1 MTKLLGYD
9 KGIVPK
15 NSIHLTA
22 DEASDTCVI
31 WLN

>member
-1 MTKLLGYD
+1 MTMLLAYD

-22 DEASDTCVI
+22 DDASDACVI